1 MCSMLHA
8 PSPLIV
14 RHRVSVWVSEWVSE
28 WVSGCVSGWELLPGV
43 FALNHRI
50 LMPHHA
56 RSGSVKRATKP
67 ESATRI
73 RNRDRPGQRQRR
85 RQGQRW
91 DMGNG
96 NRNRNWN
103 QPKSVTPVC
112 QRFCLP
118 VCRMGAPS
126 PSPGTLRTLHK
137 RKYTYNTIKLLFTR
151 FWKEKVQGVYGAHE
165 TWFHFNLSSS
175 EFVALFVPA

>member
-14 RHRVSVWVSEWVSE
+14 RHRVSEWVTGWVSE

-73 RNRDRPGQRQRR
+73 RNRERGGGGGRDGI
-85 RQGQRW
+85 GG
-91 DMGNG
+91 MGTETETET
-96 NRNRNWN
+96 N
-103 QPKSVTPVC
+103 QKVSHLSASDSVYPFAVWV
-112 QRFCLP
+112 P
-118 VCRMGAPS
+118 PPS
-126 PSPGTLRTLHK
+126 ARVYSELYINV
-137 RKYTYNTIKLLFTR
+137 KYTYNTIKLLFTR